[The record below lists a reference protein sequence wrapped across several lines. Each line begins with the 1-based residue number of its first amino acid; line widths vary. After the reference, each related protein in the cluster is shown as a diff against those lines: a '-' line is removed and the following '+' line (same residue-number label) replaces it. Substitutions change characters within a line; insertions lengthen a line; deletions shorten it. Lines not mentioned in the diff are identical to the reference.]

1 MGNYAENNMRL
12 GIFVLVGLIAL
23 IFAFYMVG
31 KNKSIFGDSFEL
43 KARFSNSNGLMKG
56 SNVLYSGIQAGTVKS
71 LEIINDSTIE
81 ATLLIDDDVKSFIHR
96 NAIVTIG
103 TEGLMGNKVIQITPF
118 KGNSPLVKEGDL
130 LESKKVASIDEM
142 LQTLSRTN
150 ENIAGISDGLKHSV
164 NEINNSD
171 VWKLFRNK
179 GAVDEITSTI
189 NHMNQASI
197 NASAFTKDLGLM
209 LSQTKRGKGA
219 AGLLLSDTAFATQ
232 LNMALTRIKSAGDN
246 ANELTVQLNQM
257 ASDLQKD
264 LNQSN
269 GFLNFLVKDSLFI
282 KKLNTTMDN
291 IEKGTDGFNQ
301 NMEALKH
308 NFLFRGYF
316 RRLEKE
322 KEKRKTSDSSLRI
335 NK

>member
-12 GIFVLVGLIAL
+12 GIFVLVGLIVL

-31 KNKSIFGDSFEL
+31 KNKSIFGGNFEL

-71 LEIINDSTIE
+71 LKLINDTTIE
-81 ATLLIDDDVKSFIHR
+81 ATLLIDNEVKSFIR
-96 NAIVTIG
+96 KNAIVTIG

-150 ENIAGISDGLKHSV
+150 DNIAGISDGLRQTV
-164 NEINNSD
+164 VEINKSTL
-171 VWKLFRNK
+171 WKLLGDKAAAN
-179 GAVDEITSTI
+179 GIESTI
-189 NHMNQASI
+189 NQMHQASI
-197 NASAFTKDLGLM
+197 NANAFSKDLEM
-209 LSQTKRGKGA
+209 ILSETKSGKGT
-219 AGLLLSDTAFATQ
+219 AGLLLTDTAFATQ
-232 LNMALTRIKSAGDN
+232 LRMALVGIKSAGDH
-246 ANELTVQLNQM
+246 ANELTLQLNQM
-257 ASDLQKD
+257 ASDLKKD
-264 LNQSN
+264 LDNSN
-269 GFLNFLVKDSLFI
+269 GFLNFLVKDSLMI
-282 KKLNTTMDN
+282 KKLNATMDN

-316 RRLEKE
+316 KKLEKE
-322 KEKRKTSDSSLRI
+322 KEKRKTIDQSLRI
-335 NK
+335 DK